1 MVFIEAF
8 RFSYLI
14 VVLVRTV
21 FYYLLFSTELCVMRN
36 ISRFLFLF
44 FLFQGA
50 KLPAQCISSYPFS
63 EDFEQNA
70 GNWTPGGTNSD
81 WSWGSPVKID
91 INTAGSGINCWIS
104 GGLVA
109 STYGGSQKSWIE
121 SPCFD
126 FTSLQRP
133 YLTFL
138 IYWDTER
145 QYDGGNLQYSLNNG
159 NTWANLGS
167 TSQVQDCLEK
177 NWYNASNITNLSG
190 LANPQQGWSG
200 TLQGTSGSC
209 LGGNGSGGWKEAGI
223 CMSFLAGEPN
233 VQFRF
238 TFASGSTCNSYD
250 GIAIDLFTIQEA
262 PVPQVNATFSCDGD
276 YSVSFTGNSTL
287 CPQQW
292 KWFFGDPTTLAD
304 SATGQNATYTFPG
317 PGSYS
322 VTMEAFHSCTVKG
335 SAATIIKFP
344 SLDVTTD
351 SVNCEGGSDGAA
363 QATVSGVNSPVFTW
377 GTDPVAQTATVNGL
391 SAGNYTLSIGSAD
404 GCTLDTLVEIVY
416 GSDATVAADLGPD
429 RFICPGESI
438 LLYPGSYSDYLWQ
451 DGSTDSVFLAL
462 QADEYSVT
470 VSNTSGCTAVAA
482 MEVIYSCG
490 DNVWI
495 PSAFSP
501 GSDGLN
507 DYFKPEATVFEEG
520 KLWIFNR
527 WGQPVFTGD
536 FLIGWD
542 GMLNGQPSP
551 EGIYYYRFR
560 YRLPGDKY
568 REKAGWLTLLR

>member
-1 MVFIEAF
+1 MV
-8 RFSYLI
+8 
-14 VVLVRTV
+14 
-21 FYYLLFSTELCVMRN
+21 LLL
-36 ISRFLFLF
+36 LL
-44 FLFQGA
+44 QGA
-50 KLPAQCISSYPFS
+50 ELPAQCISSYPFS
-63 EDFEQNA
+63 EDFELNA
-70 GNWTPGGTNSD
+70 GNWTPSGTNSD
-81 WSWGSPVKID
+81 WSWGSPMKTA

-138 IYWDTER
+138 IFWDTER

-159 NTWANLGS
+159 LNWVNLGS
-167 TSQVQDCLEK
+167 TSQPQDCLEN

-223 CMSFLAGEPN
+223 CIGFLAGQPN

-238 TFASGSTCNSYD
+238 TFSSGSTCNSYD

-262 PVPQVNATFSCDGD
+262 PVPQSSASFTCSGG
-276 YSVSFTGNSTL
+276 YTVSFTGNSTL

-304 SATGQNATYTFPG
+304 SSTGQNPVYTFPG
-317 PGSYS
+317 PGSYA
-322 VTMEAFHSCTVKG
+322 VTMETSHSCTVDG
-335 SAATIIKFP
+335 TATTIVNFP
-344 SLDVTTD
+344 SLIVTTD
-351 SVNCEGGSDGAA
+351 SVDCEGGTDGAA
-363 QATVSGVNSPVFTW
+363 QATVSGINAPVFTW
-377 GTDPVAQTATVNGL
+377 GTDPVTQAATVSGL
-391 SAGNYTLSIGSAD
+391 PVGNYTLSVASSD
-404 GCTLDTLVEIVY
+404 GCTLDTIVEIAY
-416 GSDATVAADLGPD
+416 GPDSRIAADLGPD
-429 RFICPGESI
+429 RFICPGETV
-438 LLYPGSYSDYLWQ
+438 LLYPGSYADYLWQ
-451 DGSTDSVFLAL
+451 DGSTDSSFLAND
-462 QADEYSVT
+462 AAEYSVT
-470 VSNTSGCTAVAA
+470 VSNSSGCTVIATA
-482 MEVIYSCG
+482 EVIYSCG

-495 PSAFSP
+495 PNAFSP
-501 GSDGLN
+501 GADGLN

-527 WGQPVFTGD
+527 WGQPVFAGD
-536 FLIGWD
+536 FLTGWD
-542 GMLNGQPSP
+542 GMLDGKPSP
-551 EGIYYYRFR
+551 EGVYYYRFR

-568 REKAGWLTLLR
+568 REKAGWMTLLR